1 MLAAWQ
7 GVSKRT
13 DASFY
18 SWLAFY
24 DVILQGALSRI
35 SKALQ
40 KTRPP
45 SGRAFGGSMGGNLQ
59 VKIPEI
65 MFFSS
70 HESVHPLCLKDNR
83 VRHHVRWE
91 SRR

>member
-40 KTRPP
+40 KNQATLWQGFWGFD
-45 SGRAFGGSMGGNLQ
+45 GREFTSENTGNH
-59 VKIPEI
+59 V
-65 MFFSS
+65 FFQS
-70 HESVHPLCLKDNR
+70 
-83 VRHHVRWE
+83 
-91 SRR
+91 